1 MTYTPP
7 SLDQFLETVWPFDRL
22 SPTALQTL
30 AGKCQ
35 QLRYRV
41 GQPILRR
48 ESLPHQVIVILEGQ
62 ARLLGYDPYTQSP
75 TTLSRLSVGDVLGVA
90 GLVRR
95 RACESAI
102 ASSEVVALTLPA
114 TEFQKLLETQT
125 AFASGARGRCYL
137 AELFELLGGYYKQQ
151 AESIDD
157 LARRVQETIAVGV
170 DVRQV
175 DFGRLDTSP
184 LDPQRTWF
192 ISQGK
197 ISEYGVGQ
205 ILDLKAPRLQVL
217 TSNGARL
224 VGVPARALTGT
235 PAAVVPEVVSSG
247 APSYDNIPYAA
258 DVPATAS
265 FIEEET
271 RGGQPN
277 YPLVRGRG
285 ELDAVVSCFE
295 MIAQHLNMPFKRDVV
310 RRILSSQQER

>member
-1 MTYTPP
+1 MTYTRA

-22 SPTALQTL
+22 SPTALQSL

-35 QLRYRV
+35 QLRYRI

-48 ESLPHQVIVILEGQ
+48 ESLPHQVVVILEGQ
-62 ARLLGYDPYTQSP
+62 ARLLGYDPYTQNP
-75 TTLSRLSVGDVLGVA
+75 MTLTRLSAGDVLGVA

-102 ASSEVVALTLPA
+102 ASSEMLALTLPA

-125 AFASGARGRCYL
+125 GFAQAVNERCYL
-137 AELFELLGGYYKQQ
+137 AELFDLMGGYYKKQ
-151 AESIDD
+151 ATTLND
-157 LARRVQETIAVGV
+157 LSRRVQETMAMGV
-170 DVRQV
+170 TTHQM
-175 DFGRLDTSP
+175 DFGRLDSSR

-197 ISEYGVGQ
+197 VSEYSVGQ
-205 ILDLKAPRLQVL
+205 VLDRHSGQGADQLQVL

-224 VGVPARALTGT
+224 IGVPSQMLAST
-235 PAAVVPEVVSSG
+235 PTSETPVDLPE
-247 APSYDNIPYAA
+247 APATEAPTRDHIPYAA
-258 DVPATAS
+258 EVPATAS

-271 RGGQPN
+271 TRGEVN

-285 ELDAVVSCFE
+285 ELEAVVSCFE

-310 RRILSSQQER
+310 